1 MKTVYL
7 VTLDN
12 AVQLSI
18 LQNAL
23 QEEGIESFV
32 KNENMASVLNT
43 PGFQME
49 VEVMEEDYERAFEVL
64 MKGFPYLAGG

>member
-1 MKTVYL
+1 METVYL
-7 VTLDN
+7 TTLDN

-18 LQNAL
+18 LQDAL
-23 QEEGIESFV
+23 QDEGIRSFV

-49 VEVMEEDYERAFEVL
+49 IEVYETDYLKAMDIL
-64 MKGFPYLAGG
+64 KKSFPYLAGE